1 MQCTQMI
8 EYKKLESNAQNTE
21 GWTHTLILN
30 KSFSGQLTSFAPL
43 SANHW
48 PPVGHKPLLDILNTG
63 SLLQSAGGTELQL
76 GNILSGVFM

>member
-30 KSFSGQLTSFAPL
+30 KSFSVQLMSFAPL

-48 PPVGHKPLLDILNTG
+48 PPVGHKPLLDHIEHRFSSPTSWWNRTP
-63 SLLQSAGGTELQL
+63 TR
-76 GNILSGVFM
+76 